1 MASKELRK
9 LDKAMNG
16 AISKLCIILSE
27 EVTHNLIDATPVD
40 TGFAETNWIP
50 SIAVP
55 YKGTA
60 STYEKALNGST
71 DNGPQRRGLFQ
82 LRLGYN
88 VTKGPIYIVNNV
100 DYISLLNMGYS
111 AQAPSGY
118 VQTAIVQSI
127 VGLNGR
133 RI

>member
-9 LDKAMNG
+9 LDRAMNG
-16 AISKLCIILSE
+16 AISNLVIMLSE
-27 EVTHNLIDATPVD
+27 EVTHTLIDATPVD
-40 TGFAETNWIP
+40 TGFAESNWIP

-55 YKGTA
+55 FKGTA
-60 STYEKALNGST
+60 STYEKALLGST

-100 DYISLLNMGYS
+100 NYINLLNMGYS
-111 AQAPSGY
+111 AQAPSGF
-118 VQTAIVQSI
+118 VQTSIAQSI
-127 VGLNGR
+127 MALNGR